1 MDKLFG
7 EKISI
12 VFNNKCISGKS
23 YFGKENCDKKDRF
36 INDLNGMFNEEC
48 SQVRVKNL

>member
-1 MDKLFG
+1 MDKLFS

-23 YFGKENCDKKDRF
+23 CFGKENCNKKDRF